1 MHMRFSSL
9 TDQKCADW
17 SAYWLFLNYRP
28 LDKFRYTA
36 GGIAKY
42 GAKKSIFVNIDSYVD
57 NTLSIIDMD
66 FLYR

>member
-17 SAYWLFLNYRP
+17 S
-28 LDKFRYTA
+28 
-36 GGIAKY
+36 AKY